1 MKRRALLPF
10 LPLSMLA
17 TDPVL
22 AANTAEEP
30 LTLQK
35 APGQQTANKTEVLH
49 DIQGPVPTSD
59 YPPYLMEAAIVLL
72 VLVLL
77 GLLFFFLKRRK
88 KPQSP
93 PLPPWDKALM
103 ELDAARQLMCSGES
117 LLYLDQASQIL
128 RRYIELRFAL
138 RSTRRTTREFFASL
152 SDSGPSALLDYRL
165 ELQTCLER
173 ADMAKFA
180 HLAAD
185 EGYMQQM
192 EEAVRTFITRTIPE
206 IQPQGGRP

>member
-1 MKRRALLPF
+1 MKRRGMLPF
-10 LPLSMLA
+10 LPLSLFGA
-17 TDPVL
+17 HTVL
-22 AANTAEEP
+22 AANTGEEP

-35 APGQQTANKTEVLH
+35 APGQQTTNKTEALH
-49 DIQGPVPTSD
+49 DIHGPVPTSD

-88 KPQSP
+88 KPQPP
-93 PLPPWDKALM
+93 PLHSWDKALM
-103 ELDAARQLMCSGES
+103 ELDEARQLMHSGES
-117 LLYLDQASQIL
+117 LLYMDQAGQIL

-138 RSTRRTTREFFASL
+138 RSTRRTTREFFASI
-152 SDSGPSALLDYRL
+152 SDSGPSALLEYRM

-180 HLAAD
+180 HLVAD
-185 EGYMQQM
+185 EKYMQQM
-192 EEAVRTFITRTIPE
+192 EEAVRTFITRTRPE
-206 IQPQGGRP
+206 MKPPGGRS